1 MRLNKYL
8 NPTVKRKLLSL
19 FGWGLIFIGISFRL
33 ILFFQNRNLIIDE
46 ANIVRNI
53 YERDFIGLLKPL
65 SYQQYAPPL
74 FLWMEELWSLLLGYS
89 EQAMRLTALIC
100 GISAL
105 FVYRK
110 LLRKILPEYSSLLPL
125 GLFCFAPIVAKY
137 ATEVKQYIPDAFV
150 AISLVYTALVLPQ
163 FSTTRFRFVAQWI
176 LVGSIAIWAAQPSVF
191 VLASVGLYYFVQC
204 LMDKRWTY
212 IPALLLIGAIWLSQ
226 FFIYY
231 WFILRQ
237 QINSDYLQSYHQNY
251 FLFLLP
257 QSSSEWQHN
266 GLRMVEIINN
276 SVGYYLVPFYLGTIL
291 ILVGFFSLL
300 RKSMSLFLLLVAPIA
315 LTLFAA
321 ALHQFSLIER
331 VCIFILPFMMILAG
345 FGLDYFIQL
354 GNKVVTIGATLAAL
368 LILSLHNFGS
378 LFYRQYQFQELTRG
392 LDYLLQQKASGTALY
407 VDCASRDTYIYYT
420 QIHPHKDKYA
430 PLKAA
435 YLFDWVQDDF
445 ATVSRKIKGPNA
457 YFIFTGG
464 HPDAR
469 YRHLK
474 QMEVSLN
481 MIDSFTYK
489 YCYVYRFAT
498 KQVPQ

>member
-8 NPTVKRKLLSL
+8 NPTVKRQLLSL

-89 EQAMRLTALIC
+89 EQAMRLTALVC
-100 GISAL
+100 GIGAL

-110 LLRKILPEYSSLLPL
+110 LLRKILPVYSSLLPL

-204 LMDKRWTY
+204 LMDKKWTY

>member
-1 MRLNKYL
+1 MRLNQYL
-8 NPTVKRKLLSL
+8 NPTVKGKLLSL
-19 FGWGLIFIGISFRL
+19 FGWGLILIGITFRL

-89 EQAMRLTALIC
+89 EQAMRLTALVC
-100 GISAL
+100 GIGAL

-110 LLRKILPEYSSLLPL
+110 LLRKILPVYSSLLPL

-237 QINSDYLQSYHQNY
+237 QINSDYLQNYHQNY

-266 GLRMVEIINN
+266 GLRLVEVINN
-276 SVGYYLVPFYLGTIL
+276 SVGYYLVPFYLGAIL

-300 RKSMSLFLLLVAPIA
+300 RKSMSLFLLLVGPIA
-315 LTLFAA
+315 LTLLAA

-392 LDYLLQQKASGTALY
+392 LDYLLQQKASGTVLY

-445 ATVSRKIKGPNA
+445 AAVSRKIKGPNA

>member
-1 MRLNKYL
+1 MHLNKYL

-89 EQAMRLTALIC
+89 EQAMRLTALVC
-100 GISAL
+100 GIGAL

-110 LLRKILPEYSSLLPL
+110 LLRKILPVYSSLLPL

-204 LMDKRWTY
+204 LMDKKWTY

>member
-1 MRLNKYL
+1 MHLNKYL
-8 NPTVKRKLLSL
+8 NPTVKRQLLSL

-89 EQAMRLTALIC
+89 EQAMRLTALVC
-100 GISAL
+100 GIGAL

-110 LLRKILPEYSSLLPL
+110 LLRKILPVYSSLLPL

-204 LMDKRWTY
+204 LMDKKWTY

>member
-1 MRLNKYL
+1 MHLNKYL
-8 NPTVKRKLLSL
+8 NPTVKRQLLSL

-100 GISAL
+100 GIGAL

-110 LLRKILPEYSSLLPL
+110 LLRKILPVYSSLLPL

-204 LMDKRWTY
+204 LMDKKWTY

-266 GLRMVEIINN
+266 GLRLVEIINN
-276 SVGYYLVPFYLGTIL
+276 SIGYYLVPFYLGTIL
-291 ILVGFFSLL
+291 ILVGLFSLL

>member
-8 NPTVKRKLLSL
+8 NPTVVRKLLSL

-100 GISAL
+100 GIGAL

-110 LLRKILPEYSSLLPL
+110 LLRKILPLYSSLLPL

-204 LMDKRWTY
+204 LMDKKWTY

-498 KQVPQ
+498 IQVPQ

>member
-1 MRLNKYL
+1 MHLNKYL

-100 GISAL
+100 GIGAL

-110 LLRKILPEYSSLLPL
+110 LLRKILPVYSSLLPL

-204 LMDKRWTY
+204 LMDKKWTY

-266 GLRMVEIINN
+266 GLRLVEIINN
-276 SVGYYLVPFYLGTIL
+276 SIGYYLVPFYLGTIL
-291 ILVGFFSLL
+291 ILVGLFSLL

-445 ATVSRKIKGPNA
+445 AAVSRKIKGPNA

>member
-1 MRLNKYL
+1 MHLNKYL
-8 NPTVKRKLLSL
+8 NPTVKRQLLSL

-53 YERDFIGLLKPL
+53 YERDFMGLLKPL

-89 EQAMRLTALIC
+89 EQAMRLTALLC
-100 GISAL
+100 GVSAL

-110 LLRKILPEYSSLLPL
+110 VLLKILPLYSSLLPL
-125 GLFCFAPIVAKY
+125 GLFCFAPIVVKY

-150 AISLVYTALVLPQ
+150 AISLVYMALVLPQ
-163 FSTTRFRFVAQWI
+163 WSTTRLRFVALWI
-176 LVGSIAIWAAQPSVF
+176 LVGSIAIWASQPSVF
-191 VLASVGLYYFVQC
+191 ILASVGLYYFVQC
-204 LMDKRWTY
+204 LIHKKWTY
-212 IPALLLIGAIWLSQ
+212 IPALLLIGTIWLSQ

-237 QINSDYLQSYHQNY
+237 QINSDYLQNYHQNY
-251 FLFLLP
+251 FLFLMP
-257 QSSSEWQHN
+257 QSYSEWQHN
-266 GLRMVEIINN
+266 GLRLVEIINN

-300 RKSMSLFLLLVAPIA
+300 RKSMSLCLLLVGPIA
-315 LTLFAA
+315 LTLLAA

-354 GNKVVTIGATLAAL
+354 GNKVVTIGSTMAAL

-378 LFYRQYQFQELTRG
+378 LFYRKYQFQELTRG

-445 ATVSRKIKGPNA
+445 AAVSRKIKGPNA

>member
-1 MRLNKYL
+1 
-8 NPTVKRKLLSL
+8 
-19 FGWGLIFIGISFRL
+19 
-33 ILFFQNRNLIIDE
+33 
-46 ANIVRNI
+46 
-53 YERDFIGLLKPL
+53 
-65 SYQQYAPPL
+65 
-74 FLWMEELWSLLLGYS
+74 
-89 EQAMRLTALIC
+89 
-100 GISAL
+100 
-105 FVYRK
+105 
-110 LLRKILPEYSSLLPL
+110 
-125 GLFCFAPIVAKY
+125 
-137 ATEVKQYIPDAFV
+137 
-150 AISLVYTALVLPQ
+150 
-163 FSTTRFRFVAQWI
+163 
-176 LVGSIAIWAAQPSVF
+176 
-191 VLASVGLYYFVQC
+191 
-204 LMDKRWTY
+204 
-212 IPALLLIGAIWLSQ
+212 LLIGAIWLSQ

-237 QINSDYLQSYHQNY
+237 QINSDYLQNYHQNY
-251 FLFLLP
+251 FLFALP
-257 QSSSEWQHN
+257 KTIAEWQHN
-266 GLRMVEIINN
+266 GLRLVEVINN

-300 RKSMSLFLLLVAPIA
+300 RKSMSLFLLLVGPIA
-315 LTLFAA
+315 LTLLAA

-435 YLFDWVQDDF
+435 DLFDWVQDDF

-474 QMEVSLN
+474 QMEVSLHLV
-481 MIDSFTYK
+481 DSFTYK
-489 YCYVYRFAT
+489 YCYVYSFR
-498 KQVPQ
+498 KK

>member
-8 NPTVKRKLLSL
+8 NPTVKRQLLSL

-89 EQAMRLTALIC
+89 EQAMRLTALVC
-100 GISAL
+100 GIGAL

-110 LLRKILPEYSSLLPL
+110 LLRKILPVYSSLLPL

-204 LMDKRWTY
+204 LMDKKWTY

-237 QINSDYLQSYHQNY
+237 QINSDYLQNYHQNY

-266 GLRMVEIINN
+266 GLRLVEIINN

-291 ILVGFFSLL
+291 ILVGLFSLL
-300 RKSMSLFLLLVAPIA
+300 RKSMSLFLLLVVPIA

-445 ATVSRKIKGPNA
+445 AAVSRKIKGPNA

>member
-89 EQAMRLTALIC
+89 EQAMRLTALVC
-100 GISAL
+100 GIGAL

-110 LLRKILPEYSSLLPL
+110 LLRKILPVYSSLLPL

-321 ALHQFSLIER
+321 SLHQFSLIER

-354 GNKVVTIGATLAAL
+354 GNKAVTIGATLAAL

-378 LFYRQYQFQELTRG
+378 LFYRKYQFQELTRG
-392 LDYLLQQKASGTALY
+392 LDYLLQQKASGTGLY

-430 PLKAA
+430 TLKAA

-445 ATVSRKIKGPNA
+445 AAVSRKIKGPNA

>member
-100 GISAL
+100 GIGAL

-110 LLRKILPEYSSLLPL
+110 LLHKILPVYSSLLPL

-204 LMDKRWTY
+204 LMDKKWTY

-237 QINSDYLQSYHQNY
+237 QINSDYLQNYHQNY

-266 GLRMVEIINN
+266 GLRLVEIINN

-354 GNKVVTIGATLAAL
+354 GNKAVTIGATLAAL

-469 YRHLK
+469 YQHLK

>member
-89 EQAMRLTALIC
+89 EQAMRLTALVC
-100 GISAL
+100 GIGAL

-110 LLRKILPEYSSLLPL
+110 LLRKILPVYSSLLPL

-266 GLRMVEIINN
+266 GLLMVEIINN

>member
-89 EQAMRLTALIC
+89 EQAMRLTALVC
-100 GISAL
+100 GIGAL

-110 LLRKILPEYSSLLPL
+110 LLRKILPVYSSLLPL

-321 ALHQFSLIER
+321 SLHQFSLIER
-331 VCIFILPFMMILAG
+331 VCIFVLPFMMILAG

-354 GNKVVTIGATLAAL
+354 GNKAVTIGATLAAL

-378 LFYRQYQFQELTRG
+378 LFYRKYQFQELTRG

-445 ATVSRKIKGPNA
+445 AAVSRKIKGPNA

>member
-89 EQAMRLTALIC
+89 EQAMRLTALVC
-100 GISAL
+100 GIGAL

-110 LLRKILPEYSSLLPL
+110 LLRKILPVYSSLLPL

-204 LMDKRWTY
+204 LMDKKWTY

-237 QINSDYLQSYHQNY
+237 QINSDYLQNYHQNY

-321 ALHQFSLIER
+321 SLHQFSLIER

-354 GNKVVTIGATLAAL
+354 GNKAVTIGATLAAL

-378 LFYRQYQFQELTRG
+378 LFYRKYQFQELTRG
-392 LDYLLQQKASGTALY
+392 LDYLLQQKASGTGLY

-445 ATVSRKIKGPNA
+445 AAVSRKIKGPNA

>member
-1 MRLNKYL
+1 MRLNQYL

-19 FGWGLIFIGISFRL
+19 FGWGLILIGITFRL

-74 FLWMEELWSLLLGYS
+74 FLWIEELWSLLLGYS
-89 EQAMRLTALIC
+89 EQAMRLTALLC
-100 GISAL
+100 GVSAL

-110 LLRKILPEYSSLLPL
+110 VLLKILPLYSSLLPL
-125 GLFCFAPIVAKY
+125 GLFCFAPIVVKY

-150 AISLVYTALVLPQ
+150 AISLVYMALVLPQ
-163 FSTTRFRFVAQWI
+163 WSTTRLRFVALWI
-176 LVGSIAIWAAQPSVF
+176 LVGSIAIWASQPSVF
-191 VLASVGLYYFVQC
+191 ILASVGLYYFAQC
-204 LMDKRWTY
+204 LIHKKWTY
-212 IPALLLIGAIWLSQ
+212 IPALLLIGTIWLSQ

-237 QINSDYLQSYHQNY
+237 QINSDYLQNYHQNY

-257 QSSSEWQHN
+257 QSSAEWQHN
-266 GLRMVEIINN
+266 GLRLVEVINN

-300 RKSMSLFLLLVAPIA
+300 RKSMSLCLLLVGPIA
-315 LTLFAA
+315 LTLLAA

-354 GNKVVTIGATLAAL
+354 GNKVVTIGSTMAAL

-392 LDYLLQQKASGTALY
+392 LDYLLQQKASGAELY

-420 QIHPHKDKYA
+420 QIHPQKDKYA
-430 PLKAA
+430 ALHDA

-445 ATVSRKIKGPNA
+445 AVVSKKIRRPNA

-474 QMEVSLN
+474 QMEASLHLV
-481 MIDSFTYK
+481 DSFTYK
-489 YCYVYRFAT
+489 YCYVYSFR
-498 KQVPQ
+498 KK